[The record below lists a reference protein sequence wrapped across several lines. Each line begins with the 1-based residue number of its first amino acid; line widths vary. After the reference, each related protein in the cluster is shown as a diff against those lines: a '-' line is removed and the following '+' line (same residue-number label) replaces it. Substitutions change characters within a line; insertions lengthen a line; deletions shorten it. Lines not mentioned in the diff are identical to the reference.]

1 MWYTFSLIF
10 PSENSFIVFHHN
22 VSDYCVPHLALY
34 IIVFYSYKTLMHI
47 WCMLTRILTT
57 SWAIF
62 LSNQVVKAGVNLK
75 FAPKLSFLFSSEFA
89 ALGIKL
95 CYGKIIFHLFSLFLP
110 FWAIL
115 KFPLWLMAWLPWQRE
130 EHFLIFQLFIT
141 CFSGNQAPNGQ
152 DLSRDTSFSLI
163 WRVF

>member
-22 VSDYCVPHLALY
+22 VSEYCVPHLALY

-62 LSNQVVKAGVNLK
+62 LSNQVVKRGV
-75 FAPKLSFLFSSEFA
+75 LSYRFWHFTITSE
-89 ALGIKL
+89 K
-95 CYGKIIFHLFSLFLP
+95 H
-110 FWAIL
+110 
-115 KFPLWLMAWLPWQRE
+115 
-130 EHFLIFQLFIT
+130 
-141 CFSGNQAPNGQ
+141 QAPTEAPNSISFPPMHEGHLE
-152 DLSRDTSFSLI
+152 LSVIVIVNKGGNLVFDNFDFKLTSTQYD
-163 WRVF
+163 WRASYMYIV